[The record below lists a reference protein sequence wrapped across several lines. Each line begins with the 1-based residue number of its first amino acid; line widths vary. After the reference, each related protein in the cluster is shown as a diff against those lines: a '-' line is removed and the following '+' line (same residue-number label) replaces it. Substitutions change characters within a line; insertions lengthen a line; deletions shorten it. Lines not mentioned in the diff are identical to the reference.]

1 MSIFS
6 RINWFQSALCTT
18 AVCFALTAGAA
29 EMPKI
34 SGMPVI
40 DHPDILEWPND
51 SGLVTPNLNDP
62 AANTLNDFHGNITSC
77 DLVLSTEGNYHPALH
92 DIWPKFLAKFKSAPL
107 QNWFYTTSPPIV
119 ADQIKNKIV
128 QFGNLYSSC
137 KPSLAVASKAV
148 IDKLVKAG
156 LAEGQTIPLYQDRG
170 DVILVK
176 SGNPKRIKTVW
187 DLGRPDVAVVTPNP
201 DLEQSALDSYAQ
213 NIFNIAAHDLHP
225 PKGMDAEKLINRIFN
240 GTNANQKKWLAGPRI
255 HHRDVPWSIAYGQAD
270 AGVILYHLGRYT
282 AETFPDKFEIVPL
295 GGSVADPKP
304 LPGTKTGVGYLV
316 RLKGDWTPGQKQA
329 RDNLI
334 DTLLSDEF
342 TQALTQRGLQ
352 RPPEFAAASVKTA
365 EGAY

>member
-1 MSIFS
+1 MSVFS
-6 RINWFQSALCTT
+6 RIHWLLSALPIT
-18 AVCFALTAGAA
+18 AVCFALTAGASD
-29 EMPKI
+29 MPKI
-34 SGMPVI
+34 TGTPVI
-40 DHPDILEWPND
+40 DHPAILEWPND

-119 ADQIKNKIV
+119 EDQIKNKIV

-137 KPSLAVASKAV
+137 KPSLAVASKPV
-148 IDKLVKAG
+148 IDKLVEAG
-156 LAEGQTIPLYQDRG
+156 LAEGQAIPLYQDRG

-201 DLEQSALDSYAQ
+201 DLEQSALIGYAQ
-213 NIFNIAAHDLHP
+213 NIFNIAVHDLHP
-225 PKGMDAEKLINRIFN
+225 PKGMDAEKRIFN
-240 GTNANQKKWLAGPRI
+240 GTNANRKKWLAGPRI

-282 AETFPDKFEIVPL
+282 AETFPDKLEIVPL

-329 RDNLI
+329 RDILI
-334 DTLLSDEF
+334 DTLLSDDF
-342 TQALTQRGLQ
+342 TQALMQRGLQ
-352 RPPEFAAASVKTA
+352 RPPEFAAASVKTV
-365 EGAY
+365 ESAY